1 MDNQIKT
8 LLIELAKTT
17 LRVLDAQTTMDLTV
31 QPTPWATAVNK
42 QADHGTPTV
51 TSTTTKFNGNIVAR
65 DPHSL
70 VKGDAVRFWDGAK
83 WAVGTVVSLCRRKP
97 NQSAARV
104 NVRVEKANGRG
115 KTHQIDVDK
124 CSLVKGVQP

>member
-17 LRVLDAQTTMDLTV
+17 LRVLDAQTTLDLTV
-31 QPTPWATAVNK
+31 QPTPWATTVNK
-42 QADHGTPTV
+42 QADHGTPMLSKPV
-51 TSTTTKFNGNIVAR
+51 QPIAR

-115 KTHQIDVDK
+115 RTHQIDVDK